1 MNMRISFRERLNN
14 IALIVVPYRLF
25 TTLLQSFGLN
35 LHFLAGLR
43 AVLGFLTEFRKY
55 RQGNDNPHFAVR
67 SVFMIPCLLDRTIAT
82 PLEPI
87 YFYQDTW
94 AAGKIF
100 KLNPEHHYDVG
111 SSAMTVGI
119 ISQFVPTTMIDIRP
133 INLKLENLSFQEGSI
148 VDLPLPDNFVE
159 SLSSLCVV
167 EHIGLGRYGDPIDY
181 WGSEKAIREL
191 KRVLKPGGNLFLSIP
206 IDGECRVYFNAH
218 RAFTREYVL
227 EFFEE
232 FELVEEKYVYGTS
245 LYSNYDKNLGFGTG
259 LFHVRKSLK

>member
-1 MNMRISFRERLNN
+1 MNMRCIFRERLNN
-14 IALIVVPYRLF
+14 LAFVVVPYRLF
-25 TTLLQSFGLN
+25 AALQNGFGLN
-35 LHFLAGLR
+35 LRFVAGLR
-43 AVLGFLTEFRKY
+43 AVARFLAEFRGY
-55 RQGNDNPHFAVR
+55 LRCNDNPHFVVR
-67 SVFMIPCLLDRTIAT
+67 SVYMTPCLLDRTVAT

-111 SSAMTVGI
+111 SSAMTMGI

-133 INLKLENLSFQEGSI
+133 IELKLENLSFQEGSI
-148 VDLPLPDNFVE
+148 VDLPFPDNSIE

-167 EHIGLGRYGDPIDY
+167 EHIGLGRYGDSIDY

-191 KRVLKPGGNLFLSIP
+191 KRVLTPGGNLFLSIP

-218 RAFTREYVL
+218 RVFTREYVL

-245 LYSNYDKNLGFGTG
+245 LCSNYDKNLGFGTG